1 MKRIVNERKPIPMAP
16 ATATATHQ
24 TFPDYYC
31 DLAGDGIFIDY
42 CVTPPQIP
50 GRPAFVLRYDN
61 GWQTLNFERKQIR
74 STFVADLGWSL
85 SVTTHGLGDA
95 GSVTATIL
103 FPTVATPTGGGEIPV
118 QTMLIITTHEM
129 PAVATFPGQRAHY
142 RITAL
147 TGHAQKMRLY

>member
-1 MKRIVNERKPIPMAP
+1 M
-16 ATATATHQ
+16 TAAAAIATHQ
-24 TFPDYYC
+24 AFPDYYC

-50 GRPAFVLRYDN
+50 GRPPFVLRYHD
-61 GWQTLNFERKQIR
+61 GWQTLNFERQQIR

-85 SVTTHGLGDA
+85 SVTTHELGEA
-95 GSVTATIL
+95 GSVTATIH

-118 QTMLIITTHEM
+118 QTMLILNTHEVTAVPT
-129 PAVATFPGQRAHY
+129 PAGRRDHY

-147 TGHAQKMRLY
+147 TGRAQKTRLY

>member
-1 MKRIVNERKPIPMAP
+1 MTA
-16 ATATATHQ
+16 ATATHR

-31 DLAGDGIFIDY
+31 DLAGDGISIEY

-50 GRPAFVLRYDN
+50 GRLPFVLRYDN
-61 GWQTLNFERKQIR
+61 GWQTLNFERDQIR

-85 SVTTHGLGDA
+85 SVTTHELGDA

-103 FPTVATPTGGGEIPV
+103 FPTVVMPTVVGEIPV
-118 QTMLIITTHEM
+118 QTMLIITTHEI
-129 PAVATFPGQRAHY
+129 PGWVAIPGQRDHY

-147 TGHAQKMRLY
+147 TGRAQKTRRY

>member
-1 MKRIVNERKPIPMAP
+1 MT
-16 ATATATHQ
+16 TATATHQ

-50 GRPAFVLRYDN
+50 GRPPFVLRYDN
-61 GWQTLNFERKQIR
+61 GWQTLNFEREQIR
-74 STFVADLGWSL
+74 STFVADLGWIL
-85 SVTTHGLGDA
+85 SVTTHELGDA

-103 FPTVATPTGGGEIPV
+103 FPTVVMPSVVGEIPV
-118 QTMLIITTHEM
+118 QTMLIITTHEIPGM
-129 PAVATFPGQRAHY
+129 VTLPGQRNHY

-147 TGHAQKMRLY
+147 TGRAQRMRLY